1 MTLPKNNHVM
11 KGTDLTSSIIAVQ
24 IIRIIGNVDV
34 LPNASITPN
43 GNDIAIPK
51 KASSQVKANPPYIE
65 DPGTT
70 IKLSEVPPLM
80 RSTIMAVAT
89 VQVINKLLA
98 VSFELATVGATVT
111 RIQNKNNSNLT
122 CLMTGRV

>member
-1 MTLPKNNHVM
+1 MTLQNSHVM
-11 KGTDLTSSIIAVQ
+11 KGTDLTSSLTVQ
-24 IIRIIGNVDV
+24 IIRIIEM
-34 LPNASITPN
+34 LTSSKASITPN

-80 RSTIMAVAT
+80 RSTIMAVA
-89 VQVINKLLA
+89 QSK
-98 VSFELATVGATVT
+98 
-111 RIQNKNNSNLT
+111 
-122 CLMTGRV
+122 